1 MPGREE
7 AGARTYSTC
16 TYMQVGTDGQLR
28 RFGRTVSS
36 AQTDG
41 QMGRPAPHREMAAQ
55 MPQLDTDPIS
65 RVLFPVCLRA
75 LLCSSLHK
83 TTYSTAWVSIDR
95 AAADAPYQA
104 ILSCALFLH
113 LLCLVP
119 SHPFSAIDLEP
130 TSEAVDAVEKHVVHA
145 AGGTRS
151 SL

>member
-1 MPGREE
+1 MYIHAGRYRWTVE
-7 AGARTYSTC
+7 AFWSDSVQCSDRRA
-16 TYMQVGTDGQLR
+16 DGQ
-28 RFGRTVSS
+28 TS
-36 AQTDG
+36 
-41 QMGRPAPHREMAAQ
+41 APHREMAAQ